1 MTLSIA
7 EAEAA
12 LSGAGALPVRKS
24 TVHKSRAAI
33 KQAVELPW
41 CGLAGRYP
49 GLSLETIEGPGDGYN
64 AWLRV
69 YLPKNLTSQRQ
80 DVQHT
85 AFVLADEFDN
95 KTSIAVLPI
104 VQEKE
109 PVHG

>member
-1 MTLSIA
+1 MNL
-7 EAEAA
+7 
-12 LSGAGALPVRKS
+12 G
-24 TVHKSRAAI
+24 
-33 KQAVELPW
+33 
-41 CGLAGRYP
+41 
-49 GLSLETIEGPGDGYN
+49 TIEGQGDGHD

-69 YLPKNLTSQRQ
+69 YLPKNLTFQRQ